1 MLILKNARVLD
12 ADHERDDGRYSIV
25 IEGDTIREVTREPVE
40 ASGAQVI
47 DVGGR
52 TVMPGMIDCHVHVI
66 ASVAHLGNNSRLPNT
81 FAVLR
86 AVPILAGMLNRGFTS
101 VRDAGGADYALS
113 RSIED
118 GVIAGPRLFVAGKA
132 LSQTGGHGDF
142 RERFDNSDPD
152 PCGCNRN
159 LGAIGRVVDG
169 VDEMRKAVREEMRAG
184 AHHIKIMASGG
195 VASPTDPIGNL
206 QFSVDE
212 VKAAVEEAE
221 SHQTYVMAHAYT
233 PKAIAR
239 VVRLGVRTI
248 EHGNLIDEEAA
259 GVMAEHGA
267 YAVPTLV
274 TYDAMSKV
282 GAQMGLGQDTLDKNE
297 SVRKRGLEALA
308 MLHRRGVKIGLGSD
322 LLGDMHQY
330 QSDELSI
337 RAGIVGAFEAI
348 RQATATGAEII
359 NMKGRL
365 GVVAAG
371 AYADLL
377 VVDGDPLKDIH
388 VLTGQGERIAGVMK
402 NGAWVRETLR

>member
-25 IEGDTIREVTREPVE
+25 IDGDAIREVTREPVE

-47 DVGGR
+47 DVGGK

-86 AVPILAGMLNRGFTS
+86 AVPILAGMLDRGFTT

-113 RSIED
+113 RAIED

-142 RERFDNSDPD
+142 RERFDNADPD

-159 LGAIGRVVDG
+159 MGAIGRVVDG

-184 AHHIKIMASGG
+184 ANHIKIMASGG

-212 VKAAVEEAE
+212 VMAAVEEAE

-233 PKAIAR
+233 AKAIAR
-239 VVRLGVRTI
+239 VVKLGVRTI
-248 EHGNLIDEEAA
+248 EHGNLIDEDAA
-259 GVMAEHGA
+259 RVMAEHGA

-282 GAQMGLGQDTLDKNE
+282 GAQMGLAQDTLDKNE

-308 MLHRRGVKIGLGSD
+308 MLHERGVKIGLGSD

-337 RAGIVGAFEAI
+337 RANIVGAFEAI
-348 RQATATGAEII
+348 RQATAIGAEIV
-359 NMKGRL
+359 NMKGKL

-377 VVDGDPLKDIH
+377 VVDGDPLKDIR

-402 NGAWVRETLR
+402 NGAWVREKLR